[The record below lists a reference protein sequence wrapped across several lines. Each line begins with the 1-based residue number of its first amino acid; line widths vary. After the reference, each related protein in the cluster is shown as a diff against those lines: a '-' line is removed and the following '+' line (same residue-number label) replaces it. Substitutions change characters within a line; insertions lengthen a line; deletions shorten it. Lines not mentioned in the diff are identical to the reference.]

1 MIFLRKHWLI
11 ILILVVSLVLRLYR
25 IDLTMTFL
33 EDEGRDLLIVKRMI
47 DTGRPV
53 LLGPQTSTGNMY
65 LGPLYYYFITPA
77 LILARMNPVGPSILI
92 ALTGVLTV
100 FLLYY
105 LGKKWFSNSA
115 GYLAALMFAVLPFSV
130 AVTRASWN
138 PNLVP
143 LIATLMLVVYDKLI
157 YGRPTYWAWFT
168 FGLLTG
174 AMIQLH
180 YMTLIYC
187 GVLSL
192 GVIWHKK
199 NQLIQLLRGVAIAFI
214 GLTIILSPFI
224 VFEVRN
230 NWVNTHAIT
239 RYLQAKE
246 ERNIRYDLPVWLWWD
261 KVSQASNHLVGNTLV
276 GSQMGSQ
283 PVTPYA
289 IAGLIVLVFVTMLN
303 SEQTKKKIYLNLV
316 LIFLGSMAIL
326 GIYQESIH
334 MHYLE
339 FGLPLIILIVAGIFQ
354 PKSPKWLE
362 WAIYFLLFIIFVF
375 GTLRTLNY
383 ITSGA
388 THQAEK
394 ARLVASYIASRAGN
408 DPYNVVSTQGMYT
421 TPFQYYL
428 AISEN
433 PPVNTLTKRVFDI
446 CAGAPCPLDDETTT
460 LLFLTGPGHP
470 AITAYLGH
478 PELNSFSGKRKIVNN
493 EHVSLGIWVAEI
505 VLE

>member
-11 ILILVVSLVLRLYR
+11 ILILVVSLALCLYR

-33 EDEGRDLLIVKRMI
+33 EDDGRDLLFIKRMI

-192 GVIWHKK
+192 GLSGTK
-199 NQLIQLLRGVAIAFI
+199 NQLIQLLRGVAVAFI
-214 GLTIILSPFI
+214 GLVLSY
-224 VFEVRN
+224 R
-230 NWVNTHAIT
+230 H
-239 RYLQAKE
+239 
-246 ERNIRYDLPVWLWWD
+246 
-261 KVSQASNHLVGNTLV
+261 
-276 GSQMGSQ
+276 
-283 PVTPYA
+283 
-289 IAGLIVLVFVTMLN
+289 
-303 SEQTKKKIYLNLV
+303 
-316 LIFLGSMAIL
+316 
-326 GIYQESIH
+326 
-334 MHYLE
+334 
-339 FGLPLIILIVAGIFQ
+339 
-354 PKSPKWLE
+354 
-362 WAIYFLLFIIFVF
+362 
-375 GTLRTLNY
+375 
-383 ITSGA
+383 
-388 THQAEK
+388 
-394 ARLVASYIASRAGN
+394 
-408 DPYNVVSTQGMYT
+408 
-421 TPFQYYL
+421 
-428 AISEN
+428 
-433 PPVNTLTKRVFDI
+433 
-446 CAGAPCPLDDETTT
+446 
-460 LLFLTGPGHP
+460 LLFLKSKQ
-470 AITAYLGH
+470 LGQH
-478 PELNSFSGKRKIVNN
+478 SRDYSLSQAKKSATFATIFQSGFGGTKSVKLIIVW
-493 EHVSLGIWVAEI
+493 LGT
-505 VLE
+505 L